1 MSTSSPTESKNAT
14 DAFDIERQASVS
26 ATAAA
31 VSAAPKSLGAGSALA
46 LGAFG
51 TTLTTLSL
59 SLMEWRGVT
68 ITNVY
73 VGNFFF
79 IAAFGLVI
87 TAQWELSVGNGFAY
101 TVFSAFGLF
110 YAGYGAILTPA
121 FGVAQAYGSDTTQYN
136 NALGF
141 FMILWTVF
149 VFTFLIASLPINLA
163 NIAVFFF
170 VDLGFLTV
178 AASYFA
184 DADGHA
190 DSARALRK
198 TGGASCF
205 VAGMRDNDISLPLKL
220 SNNPHLVDPRCDVLK
235 PADGVIRARHLQASS
250 AITTT
255 SGLLFESI
263 NRHYLYTSSCPVPLC
278 SQQLFSAPLNP
289 SLSQLTIIITT
300 TTMTQSDVPATD
312 PAVYEAYKTQWASLP
327 DTADAWLAR
336 AREVATVLSQDAAQ
350 REQENKSPRAEV
362 ALLKHSGLLKLLGPK
377 KYGGGEQPWSVGYKA
392 IREVAKG
399 DGSIGMLLGY
409 HLLWSTTANI
419 VGTPSQADRIHQWI
433 ITNNYFVGG
442 AVNPRDS
449 DLTITSD
456 GEDIIFNG
464 AKFFNTGGV
473 VSDLTVLEGV
483 LDGTGEH
490 IFALVETR
498 QAGIKFAHN
507 WNNIG
512 LRLTESG
519 GVRIENVR
527 APWTDALGWD
537 NVSKRP
543 REEVL
548 GVPFASLLLPTI
560 QLVFSNFYLGI
571 AQGALDFA
579 SQYTVS
585 TTRPWPFGGDNKAS
599 ATDEFYI
606 LERYGN
612 FFAHLRAAEALADR
626 AGEEISTLYREH
638 SDTRP
643 GLTARQ
649 RGELAEWIASVK
661 VVTTDVGLR
670 VTSGIFEVTGARAT
684 AVKVGLDRF
693 WRDIRTHTLHDPVA
707 YKNREL
713 GRYALLGEVPEP
725 SWYT

>member
-1 MSTSSPTESKNAT
+1 MSTSSPTDTKNAT

-26 ATAAA
+26 AAAAA
-31 VSAAPKSLGAGSALA
+31 VPVAPRTLGAGSALA

-121 FGVAQAYGSDTTQYN
+121 FGVAQAYGSDTAQYN

-220 SNNPHLVDPRCDVLK
+220 SNNPDLVDPRCDVLK

-250 AITTT
+250 AITTP
-255 SGLLFESI
+255 LLNS
-263 NRHYLYTSSCPVPLC
+263 
-278 SQQLFSAPLNP
+278 
-289 SLSQLTIIITT
+289 SLSQLTIIITTT

-519 GVRIENVR
+519 GVKIENVR

-571 AQGALDFA
+571 AQGALAFA

-638 SDTRP
+638 SENRP

-649 RGELAEWIASVK
+649 RGELAEWVASVK

-693 WRDIRTHTLHDPVA
+693 WRDTRTHTLHDPVA